1 LDSLKLVDN
10 FNAMLEV
17 FVLWL
22 FFFLFSNSLGLL
34 LDLFILIIF
43 LGNND
48 LSSILQV
55 FLPIFIEIKFGRCFV
70 STIFIFEGSY
80 WLQALTIVN
89 ESMALV
95 NNLEVRV
102 SIQKILFFLLKF
114 LLSFFVL
121 LLFFFIS

>member
-1 LDSLKLVDN
+1 MDSLKLVDN

-48 LSSILQV
+48 LSSIFQI
-55 FLPIFIEIKFGRCFV
+55 FLPIFVEIKFGRCFV
-70 STIFIFEGSY
+70 SPIFIFVGSY

-89 ESMALV
+89 EGMTLV
-95 NNLEVRV
+95 NDLEVRV
-102 SIQKILFFLLKF
+102 SIQKVLFFFLKS
-114 LLSFFVL
+114 LLSFF
-121 LLFFFIS
+121 I